1 MNKRTPETFAPKG
14 SLLNKIST
22 LKTLPAI
29 LAIMATLSTQ
39 VSGCVSS
46 NISVTTQS
54 NSVNGQTSSSS
65 KVEIKDGEVIRCE
78 TNGDGKSVII
88 IDGEEIKCNK

>member
-46 NISVTTQS
+46 QISVTTQS
-54 NSVNGQTSSSS
+54 NSVNGQTSSS